1 MYHRAH
7 KIWSNKQSLTKQLSQ
22 IRTFLLRNGYP
33 KRIQS
38 SVIRRLKTNR
48 SPSRLTDD
56 DDKKKILLDLLCN
69 GKQGE
74 QLLTSSIK
82 NLKRYL
88 KVNVNIVVKCRTNK
102 LSMFCPTKDKISWN
116 QKANVIYIILCP
128 ACHNDYVGKKDRNL
142 KTRLSEHTKKEDE
155 PMF

>member
-1 MYHRAH
+1 MMM
-7 KIWSNKQSLTKQLSQ
+7 T
-22 IRTFLLRNGYP
+22 
-33 KRIQS
+33 
-38 SVIRRLKTNR
+38 
-48 SPSRLTDD
+48 
-56 DDKKKILLDLLCN
+56 KKILLDLLYN

-128 ACHNDYVGKKDRNL
+128 GCHNDYVGKKDGLDYQSIEKRKMNPCSNIFGL
-142 KTRLSEHTKKEDE
+142 VKGLTTN
-155 PMF
+155 